1 MKKIGFI
8 GVYDKIDLLLNIAK
22 VLTEMKNRV
31 LIIDTTTNQKAK
43 YVVPAINPTVS
54 YITSFEDIDVAIGF
68 ETLKQV
74 KNYLGT
80 NEEMPYDVILIDVD
94 TSEKMEEF
102 ELDNSNKNYF
112 VTSFDVYN
120 LKKGLQI
127 LENLKVTT
135 KLTKILYSKE
145 MLKEEDDYLN
155 FLASEYKVAWDNE
168 IIYFPIENGDLSVI
182 YENQRVQKIKLKK
195 LSVQYKDSLG
205 FIVQQI
211 LEQKTDSYV
220 RRVIKELERGV

>member
-68 ETLKQV
+68 ETLEQV

-80 NEEMPYDVILIDVD
+80 NEEIPYDVILIDVD
-94 TSEKMEEF
+94 ASEKMEKF